1 MNKQNKTILASVIAV
16 ILSNGLL
23 VTTSDA
29 QSAGSDKQASATE
42 QKADTDKAVA
52 LPSVT
57 VTSRRVEEQA
67 QDVPLPVTVFSA
79 ATIDNKGLQ
88 NVQDISRFTPGFT
101 FHESFGRVLDRPVI
115 RGQVN
120 ILGEPN
126 ASFFIDGVFVEGN
139 ISGYD
144 LSDVER
150 VEVIRGPQSA
160 LFGRRTFSGAVNF
173 ITKLP
178 GNKPSGSASVQFGNK
193 GQKQARFSYSA
204 PLADTLSFRVNAY
217 RDQRDGLY
225 HNTVSA
231 KDDLGGQAT
240 TSFGGSLF
248 WNPNN
253 SFSAVL
259 RANYLHDQ
267 DQAAGFYRYGLADA
281 NCGGTATG
289 GVYAYFA
296 PIYTGRPYQCGKIK
310 VPDQLAINTDSFH
323 LAGYGAGVN
332 SSSVRANLA
341 LNYYFQNGWQ
351 LSSTSAYNSVDGYLG
366 VDQDY
371 SGVRG
376 FGGAFETFS
385 SQPSHDF
392 SQEFR
397 LASDQGKPLH
407 GLVGVYYYSQG
418 NGYGYKGDLTGFN
431 LTPGL
436 PGNSLAPVVTTAVTP
451 NATIRNVAVFGL
463 LEYQFNDHWK
473 ASAELRRGQDKI
485 GATGV
490 DNELLVISGVPTA
503 LSQAYNSQSTFTSTL
518 PRFTVSYKV
527 HDGLNFY
534 ALAAKGNK
542 PGGFNASIEDARMTP
557 ASRASL
563 IAQGSA
569 TFKEET
575 AWTTELGMKSMWL
588 DNRLRLNVDVFN
600 INWTNQQLTTNGL
613 VTWLNG
619 QSSTNSY
626 ISNIGKS
633 RIRGLEFESEYLISR
648 EWLMNFTYSHLDAK
662 IIDNIDPDYLNYIGT
677 NNAKGKYLPAVPGDT
692 ASLGVTYQGV
702 LANGWGLFG
711 NADAEF
717 EGSRYGDPTNV
728 NWTGSATTFNFRL
741 GIEPV
746 KNLRISAYVN
756 NAFDNHTGV
765 AIMRNIDPTVLI
777 AYPNLVTGSG
787 YSVNYA
793 RSAMVTAPL
802 PRMFGLRA
810 EYRF

>member
-1 MNKQNKTILASVIAV
+1 MNKQNKTILASVIA
-16 ILSNGLL
+16 IALSNGLL
-23 VTTSDA
+23 VTASHA
-29 QSAGSDKQASATE
+29 QSAAGDGQGSATD
-42 QKADTDKAVA
+42 QTDSKKTVQ
-52 LPSVT
+52 LQEIK

-67 QDVPLPVTVFSA
+67 QDVPLPITVLTA
-79 ATIDNKGLQ
+79 ATISNKGLE

-101 FHESFGRVLDRPVI
+101 FHEAFGRTLDRPVI

-120 ILGEPN
+120 IQGEPN

-178 GNKPSGSASVQFGNK
+178 GNKPSGSAAVQFGNK

-225 HNTVSA
+225 SNKISG
-231 KDDLGGQAT
+231 KDDLGGQTT

-248 WNPNN
+248 WNPNS
-253 SFSAVL
+253 SFSAML
-259 RANYLHDQ
+259 RTNYQHNQ
-267 DQAAGFYRYGLADA
+267 DQSPAFYRYGLAQS

-289 GVYAYFA
+289 GIYAFFA
-296 PIYTGRPYQCGKIK
+296 PIYTGRPYECGKIK
-310 VPDQLAINTDSFH
+310 VPDQFAINTDSFH

-332 SSSVRANLA
+332 SSSLRTNLG
-341 LNYYFQNGWQ
+341 LNYYFENGWQ

-366 VDQDY
+366 IDQDY
-371 SGVRG
+371 SGIRG
-376 FGGAFETFS
+376 FAGAFESFN

-397 LASDQGKPLH
+397 LASDQSKPLH
-407 GLVGVYYYSQG
+407 GLIGVYYYSQG

-431 LTPGL
+431 LMPGM
-436 PGNSLAPVVTTAVTP
+436 PGNSLAPVVTSAVTP
-451 NATIRNVAVFGL
+451 NATIRNQAIFGL
-463 LEYQFNDHWK
+463 LEYQFNDNWK

-485 GATGV
+485 GASGV
-490 DNELLVISGVPTA
+490 DNQVLVIGGVSTK
-503 LSQAYNSQSTFTSTL
+503 LSRAYDSQSTFTSTL

-542 PGGFNASIEDARMTP
+542 PGGYNASIEDARSTA
-557 ASRASL
+557 ASRQNL
-563 IAQGSA
+563 IDQGAA
-569 TFKEET
+569 TYKEET

-588 DNRLRLNVDVFN
+588 DNRLRINADIFN

-613 VTWLNG
+613 VQWLNG
-619 QSSTNSY
+619 QTSTNSY

-633 RIRGLEFESEYLISR
+633 RVRGLELESEYLLSR
-648 EWLMNFTYSHLDAK
+648 EWLVNFTYTHLDAK

-677 NNAKGKYLPAVPGDT
+677 NNARGKHLPAVPGDT
-692 ASLGVTYQGV
+692 ASFGVTYQGV

-711 NADAEF
+711 NADAEY
-717 EGSRYGDPTNV
+717 EGSSYGDATNV

-756 NAFDNHTGV
+756 NAFNDDTTEN
-765 AIMRNIDPTVLI
+765 ILRYIDPNAFI
-777 AYPNLVTGSG
+777 AYPNLVKGSG
-787 YSVNYA
+787 YSLNYA
-793 RSAMVTAPL
+793 RSAVVTART